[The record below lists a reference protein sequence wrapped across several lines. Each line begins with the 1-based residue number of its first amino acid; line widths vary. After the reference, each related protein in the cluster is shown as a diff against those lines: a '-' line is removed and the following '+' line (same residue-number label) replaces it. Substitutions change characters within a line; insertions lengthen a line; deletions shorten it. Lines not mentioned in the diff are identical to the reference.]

1 VAIARGEDKGPL
13 ARQLGA
19 THYIDTNK
27 TNPAQE
33 LQKLGGAKVVI
44 ATVTHGPAMTATIGG
59 LAPNGSLIVIGAA
72 GELKV
77 DSIALIGG
85 QRSVRGWYS
94 GTAADSEDTLKFSA
108 SHAVKSMNEI
118 FPLSRVDE
126 AYERMMSG
134 KARFRVVLDPSK

>member
-1 VAIARGEDKGPL
+1 
-13 ARQLGA
+13 
-19 THYIDTNK
+19 
-27 TNPAQE
+27 
-33 LQKLGGAKVVI
+33 VI